1 MGPGKPFVPSF
12 PEGPTGPG
20 GPYGQEST
28 RDINCVIGFLVVT
41 WWTSAGTS
49 THSWSSRS
57 SRSSSTL
64 ISSLALKKIVIFRLH
79 ITCTLALNCN
89 HFNPKIQYET
99 LVWWAT
105 HDTDEF
111 SILCTAS
118 IHLPEVQADPA
129 DQWNPCVPSV
139 LSHQFLQPHPCH
151 HEDLEVPGSNKTIKN
166 S

>member
-1 MGPGKPFVPSF
+1 MGPGKPFDPSF

-20 GPYGQEST
+20 GPYSQEST
-28 RDINCVIGFLVVT
+28 RDINCVIGFLVVA

-99 LVWWAT
+99 LM
-105 HDTDEF
+105 
-111 SILCTAS
+111 
-118 IHLPEVQADPA
+118 
-129 DQWNPCVPSV
+129 
-139 LSHQFLQPHPCH
+139 
-151 HEDLEVPGSNKTIKN
+151 
-166 S
+166 